1 MANALFKTPVPEN
14 EPVKPYA
21 PGSPERAELKA
32 KLAELAGQQIEI
44 PLIIGGKEVRTGD
57 TAEEIIPHD
66 HGHVLATWHKAGDVE
81 VRAAIA
87 AAAEAW
93 KEWSSWP
100 WEDRVAVFLKAAEL
114 LAGPWRATAN
124 AATMLGQSKTAH
136 QAEIDAACELIDF
149 WRFNAHF
156 VERIYAEQPIS
167 GPGVWNRMDHRPLEG
182 FVYAVTPFNFTSIGG
197 NLPTA
202 PAIMGNVALW
212 KPSSKSIYS
221 SYMIMKVLEE
231 AGLPDGVINFI
242 PGDSAQITNCVL
254 AERSF
259 SGLHYTGSTAVFQSL
274 WRQIAEGLPGYAGYP
289 RIVGET
295 GGKNFVLAHP
305 SAEVESLAVALMRG
319 AFEYQ
324 GQKCSAVSRAYIP
337 ESLWSETEERLL
349 GMVAE
354 AKMGDPT
361 DFTNFMGAVID
372 GAAFGSIAGYVDYAK
387 ASGDSKVLAG
397 GGYDDSKGYFI
408 EPTVVLTENAGQRL
422 MCEEIFGPLL
432 TCYVYPD
439 GKWEEALEL
448 IDTGSPYA
456 LTGAV
461 FARDRGAL
469 EEAERLLR
477 YTAGNYYVNGKPT
490 GAVVG
495 QQPFGGA
502 RASGTDDKAGSIFN
516 LLRWVAPRTIK
527 ETLVPPRDYRYPY
540 MDAE

>member
-1 MANALFKTPVPEN
+1 
-14 EPVKPYA
+14 
-21 PGSPERAELKA
+21 
-32 KLAELAGQQIEI
+32 
-44 PLIIGGKEVRTGD
+44 
-57 TAEEIIPHD
+57 HD

-167 GPGVWNRMDHRPLEG
+167 RPGVWNRMDHRPLEG

-221 SYMIMKVLEE
+221 SYFIMKVLEE

-305 SAEVESLAVALMRG
+305 SAKVESLAVALMRG

-372 GAAFGSIAGYVDYAK
+372 GAAFGSIAGYVDHAK

-477 YTAGNYYVNGKPT
+477 YTAGNYYVNDKPT